1 MTDDTQPD
9 LRLILRNTEKAAS
22 DIRTVR
28 DATERLTSGWGY
40 RLDAIEARLTGLEQR
55 FASRE
60 AAAVADLF
68 GRLNAIVT
76 EMPMTKWQLDAV
88 QKRFAELADMLM
100 AISERR
106 PEFPNRCDNDEP
118 MWVE

>member
-9 LRLILRNTEKAAS
+9 LRLLMRLVEKAAS

-68 GRLNAIVT
+68 GRLNVIVT

-88 QKRFAELADMLM
+88 QKQFAELADMLA

-106 PEFPNRCDNDEP
+106 PEFPNRRDNEEP